1 MRSNLRHASIC
12 CLILGVI
19 GGAVLV
25 GSTPVF
31 AQTPTLPIPSLKI
44 GVGEAKD
51 PGEVSVLLQ
60 ILFLMTILTL
70 APAILVMMTSFTRL
84 IVVFSFLRHALG
96 TQQLPPNQILIG
108 LSLFLTFFIM
118 TPVWQNV
125 RDNAVTPYMSKK
137 ISQ

>member
-1 MRSNLRHASIC
+1 M
-12 CLILGVI
+12 
-19 GGAVLV
+19 VLA
-25 GSTPVF
+25 GFPPVL
-31 AQTPTLPIPSLKI
+31 AEAAPLPIPSLRI

-96 TQQLPPNQILIG
+96 TQQLPPNQI
-108 LSLFLTFFIM
+108 
-118 TPVWQNV
+118 
-125 RDNAVTPYMSKK
+125 
-137 ISQ
+137 